1 MILEINDVDFEFLK
15 QVLFKAR
22 ASLISIGESETY
34 SEDYRRYHR
43 EKAKMCDS
51 AVEILDKAKKKGDS
65 KCQ

>member
-43 EKAKMCDS
+43 TCVNAMGG
-51 AVEILDKAKKKGDS
+51 DKDGTKH
-65 KCQ
+65 